1 MLIYNEGQLGFQ
13 KTYDVEFVE
22 IENGKDLTK
31 NEWKLH
37 VWEFKLHNLRVEDV
51 DYQKVLMPTV
61 EMCFAV
67 TGRGPDT
74 GTYNDWGTVYKLEL
88 DPTTPTQGN

>member
-37 VWEFKLHNLRVEDV
+37 V
-51 DYQKVLMPTV
+51 
-61 EMCFAV
+61 
-67 TGRGPDT
+67 
-74 GTYNDWGTVYKLEL
+74 
-88 DPTTPTQGN
+88 

>member
-31 NEWKLH
+31 DEMEIACIG
-37 VWEFKLHNLRVEDV
+37 VQASQFMRVEDV
-51 DYQKVLMPTV
+51 DYQKVLMPRNA
-61 EMCFAV
+61 FAV
-67 TGRGPDT
+67 TGRGPGT
-74 GTYNDWGTVYKLEL
+74 GNYNDWGTVY
-88 DPTTPTQGN
+88 N

>member
-1 MLIYNEGQLGFQ
+1 
-13 KTYDVEFVE
+13 
-22 IENGKDLTK
+22 
-31 NEWKLH
+31 
-37 VWEFKLHNLRVEDV
+37 VEDV